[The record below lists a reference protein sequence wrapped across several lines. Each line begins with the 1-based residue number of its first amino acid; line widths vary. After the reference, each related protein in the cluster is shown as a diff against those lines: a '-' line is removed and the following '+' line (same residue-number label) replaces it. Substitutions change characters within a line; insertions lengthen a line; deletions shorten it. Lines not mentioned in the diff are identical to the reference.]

1 MDSPKD
7 EEVRQWII
15 KSQRDIKVARILIEN
30 EVSLLDAVVYHC
42 QQSAEKALKAYLTY
56 QDLVFKKTHDLGVL
70 VEMCSVFEPNF
81 QDLEDMA
88 DTLTPYATEF
98 RYPGDI
104 IEPER
109 YEAEE
114 ALQMAATVLEFVI
127 KLLPNKFSLDG

>member
-70 VEMCSVFEPNF
+70 VEMCSVFFNDF
-81 QDLEDMA
+81 
-88 DTLTPYATEF
+88 
-98 RYPGDI
+98 
-104 IEPER
+104 
-109 YEAEE
+109 
-114 ALQMAATVLEFVI
+114 
-127 KLLPNKFSLDG
+127 

>member
-42 QQSAEKALKAYLTY
+42 QQSAEKALKAYLTH
-56 QDLVFKKTHDLGVL
+56 QDLGFKKTHDLGVL